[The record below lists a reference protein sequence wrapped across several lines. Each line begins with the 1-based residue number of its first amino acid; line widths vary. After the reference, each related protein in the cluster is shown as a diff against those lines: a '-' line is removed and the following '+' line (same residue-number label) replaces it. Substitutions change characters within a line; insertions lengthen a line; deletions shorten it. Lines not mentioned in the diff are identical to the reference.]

1 MQHYLLLILSVAMA
15 VVVNAQNLLPTP
27 LSVSTQGAVLPAPG
41 QVSVTLKGDAN
52 APSDEMVREIAGVPL
67 SRIFCSPHP
76 SHLKPESYR
85 LDLTGDNAVIEAADY
100 RGYIY
105 ALHTLAQLLQS
116 DSIAAN
122 ITVSDSPR
130 CGWRAFMLDSGRQ
143 MHSVDV
149 VKKYIRMASMLKM
162 NRFHWHLTEGLGW
175 RPEIKA
181 LPLLS
186 SAGGYVADGEGQQGY
201 FSQSDMR
208 EIVDYAGRWGIEIVP
223 EIDIPGHS
231 EAALYAYPELGCRG
245 VRPEIP
251 RTGFTSDIFCAGNDS
266 TLNALYTILDEICAL
281 FPGEYI
287 HLGGD
292 EAPKENWNNYP
303 RCRARM
309 EHEGLADSH
318 ELQLWLS
325 TRMAA
330 HLASKGR
337 KAVFWEDVVNN
348 TGPRLPDN
356 AVIQWWNYRGHGN
369 DAVHKAK
376 SLGLPV
382 VLSPNYYCYLNFP
395 ETPWRGYEN
404 DRTFDLA
411 DAYLRNPAHTEISR
425 DNPLLMGI
433 TAALW
438 TDYGLTDDMIDN
450 RIFPRIFALAELMW
464 HQGELMTL
472 NQLTHKITGISAY
485 FSRQGFVW

>member
-1 MQHYLLLILSVAMA
+1 V
-15 VVVNAQNLLPTP
+15 
-27 LSVSTQGAVLPAPG
+27 
-41 QVSVTLKGDAN
+41 
-52 APSDEMVREIAGVPL
+52 
-67 SRIFCSPHP
+67 
-76 SHLKPESYR
+76 
-85 LDLTGDNAVIEAADY
+85 
-100 RGYIY
+100 
-105 ALHTLAQLLQS
+105 
-116 DSIAAN
+116 
-122 ITVSDSPR
+122 
-130 CGWRAFMLDSGRQ
+130 
-143 MHSVDV
+143 
-149 VKKYIRMASMLKM
+149 
-162 NRFHWHLTEGLGW
+162 
-175 RPEIKA
+175 
-181 LPLLS
+181 
-186 SAGGYVADGEGQQGY
+186 
-201 FSQSDMR
+201 
-208 EIVDYAGRWGIEIVP
+208 
-223 EIDIPGHS
+223 
-231 EAALYAYPELGCRG
+231 
-245 VRPEIP
+245 
-251 RTGFTSDIFCAGNDS
+251 
-266 TLNALYTILDEICAL
+266 
-281 FPGEYI
+281 
-287 HLGGD
+287 
-292 EAPKENWNNYP
+292 
-303 RCRARM
+303 

-337 KAVFWEDVVNN
+337 KAVFWEDVVHN

-472 NQLTHKITGISAY
+472 NQLTHKITCISAY